1 MKDSNDDSADEP
13 SLDAANERDRSIL
26 WKVLLINLGQ
36 CLAGVVGGIWAS
48 STAVIGAG
56 LDNLG
61 DAAVYGVSLYAV
73 GRSDTIKTRAAE
85 LSGWLL
91 IGFACLLLIEVVR
104 RFLGGE
110 APLGPAMMVMA
121 AANAFL
127 NIYCIRLLKQHR
139 GQDINFKASAIFTNN
154 DSIVNGAIVLSG
166 ALVMWT
172 KSNIPDLLL
181 GAVVSFIAAKGG
193 YEILSEAKEARRK

>member
-1 MKDSNDDSADEP
+1 MESDNATVDEP
-13 SLDAANERDRSIL
+13 RLDAANESDRSIL

-36 CLAGVVGGIWAS
+36 CLAGVIGGTWAS

-73 GRSDTIKTRAAE
+73 GRSGAIKTRAAQ

-91 IGFACLLLIEVVR
+91 IGFACLLLVEVVR

-110 APLGPAMMVMA
+110 APLGPAMMGMA
-121 AANAFL
+121 AANALL
-127 NIYCIRLLKQHR
+127 NIYCIRLLKKHR

-172 KSNIPDLLL
+172 NSNLPDLVL
-181 GAVVSFIAAKGG
+181 GTVVSLIAAKGG
-193 YEILSEAKEARRK
+193 LEILSEAKEVQR

>member
-1 MKDSNDDSADEP
+1 MTTSNTAHSDE
-13 SLDAANERDRSIL
+13 LDLDGSNEGDRSIL

-36 CLAGVVGGIWAS
+36 CLAGVAIGTWAS

-61 DAAVYGVSLYAV
+61 DAAVYAVSLYAV
-73 GRSDTIKTRAAE
+73 GRSAAIKTRAAQ

-91 IGFACLLLIEVVR
+91 IGFACLLLVEVIR

-110 APLGPAMMVMA
+110 APLGPAMMAMA
-121 AANAFL
+121 AANALL

-172 KSNIPDLLL
+172 NSNLPDLIL
-181 GAVVSFIAAKGG
+181 GTVVSFIAAKGG
-193 YEILSEAKEARRK
+193 YEILSEAKEAQE

>member
-1 MKDSNDDSADEP
+1 MPESDNAIDDEL
-13 SLDAANERDRSIL
+13 SLDASQESDRGIL

-36 CLAGVVGGIWAS
+36 CLAGIIGGTWAS

-61 DAAVYGVSLYAV
+61 DAAVYAVSLYAV
-73 GRSDTIKTRAAE
+73 GRSATIKKRAAQ
-85 LSGWLL
+85 LSGYLL
-91 IGFACLLLIEVVR
+91 IGFACLLLVEVVR
-104 RFLGGE
+104 RFFGGE
-110 APLGPAMMVMA
+110 SPLGPAMMAMA
-121 AANAFL
+121 AANALL

-166 ALVMWT
+166 ALVMWMN
-172 KSNIPDLLL
+172 SNLPDLIL
-181 GAVVSFIAAKGG
+181 GTVVSGIAAKGG
-193 YEILSEAKEARRK
+193 YEILSDAKESQQ

>member
-1 MKDSNDDSADEP
+1 MPESDNAIDDEP
-13 SLDAANERDRSIL
+13 SLDASQESDRGIL

-36 CLAGVVGGIWAS
+36 CLAGIIGGTWAS

-61 DAAVYGVSLYAV
+61 DAAVYAVSLYAV
-73 GRSDTIKTRAAE
+73 GRSATIKKRAAQ
-85 LSGWLL
+85 LSGCLL
-91 IGFACLLLIEVVR
+91 IGFACLLLVEVVR
-104 RFLGGE
+104 RFFGGE
-110 APLGPAMMVMA
+110 SPLGPAMMAMA
-121 AANAFL
+121 AANALL

-166 ALVMWT
+166 ALVMWMN
-172 KSNIPDLLL
+172 SNLPDLIL
-181 GAVVSFIAAKGG
+181 GIVVSGIAAKGG
-193 YEILSEAKEARRK
+193 YEILSEAKESQQ

>member
-1 MKDSNDDSADEP
+1 MPESDNAIDDEP
-13 SLDAANERDRSIL
+13 SLDASQESDRGIL

-36 CLAGVVGGIWAS
+36 CLAGIIGGTWAS

-61 DAAVYGVSLYAV
+61 DAAVYAVSLYAV
-73 GRSDTIKTRAAE
+73 GRSATIKKRAAQ
-85 LSGWLL
+85 LSGCLL
-91 IGFACLLLIEVVR
+91 IGFACLLLVEVVR
-104 RFLGGE
+104 RFFGGE
-110 APLGPAMMVMA
+110 SPLGPAMMAMA
-121 AANAFL
+121 AANALL

-166 ALVMWT
+166 ALVMWMN
-172 KSNIPDLLL
+172 SNLPDLIL
-181 GAVVSFIAAKGG
+181 GTVVSGIAAKGG
-193 YEILSEAKEARRK
+193 YEILSEAKESQQ

>member
-1 MKDSNDDSADEP
+1 MPESDNAIDDEL
-13 SLDAANERDRSIL
+13 SLDASQESDRGIL

-36 CLAGVVGGIWAS
+36 CLAGIIGGTWAS

-61 DAAVYGVSLYAV
+61 DAAVYAVSLYAV
-73 GRSDTIKTRAAE
+73 GRSATIKKRAAQ
-85 LSGWLL
+85 LSGYLL
-91 IGFACLLLIEVVR
+91 IGFACLLLVEVVR
-104 RFLGGE
+104 RFFGGE
-110 APLGPAMMVMA
+110 SPLGPAMMAMA
-121 AANAFL
+121 AANALL

-166 ALVMWT
+166 ALVMWMN
-172 KSNIPDLLL
+172 SNLPDLIL
-181 GAVVSFIAAKGG
+181 GTVVSGIAAKGG
-193 YEILSEAKEARRK
+193 YEILSEAKESQQ